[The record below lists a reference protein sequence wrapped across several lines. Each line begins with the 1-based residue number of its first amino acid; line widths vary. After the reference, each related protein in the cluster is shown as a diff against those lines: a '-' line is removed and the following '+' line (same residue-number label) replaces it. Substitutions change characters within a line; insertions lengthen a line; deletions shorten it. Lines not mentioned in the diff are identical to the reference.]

1 MHPQSSNSF
10 VRVPSVKI
18 QIVKQRINAKPR
30 LIEAG
35 WTIRYDDGFIIG
47 DPFKEGA
54 TVTKY
59 RFAFLPKRCYA
70 TKALIWLRRAYQ
82 VKSKIPLWTLT
93 SDSEAGPSE
102 ERWYTP
108 TAYVKA
114 RLLEELK

>member
-1 MHPQSSNSF
+1 M
-10 VRVPSVKI
+10 KI

-35 WTIRYDDGFIIG
+35 WTIRYDVGVIID
-47 DPFKEGA
+47 DPFLEGA

-70 TKALIWLRRAYQ
+70 TGKLIWMRRAYH
-82 VKSKIPLWTLT
+82 VKSKVPMWTVIKENGKVLPS
-93 SDSEAGPSE
+93 SD

-108 TAYVKA
+108 AAYVKA

>member
-1 MHPQSSNSF
+1 M
-10 VRVPSVKI
+10 KI

-35 WTIRYDDGFIIG
+35 WTIRYDDGFIVS

-70 TKALIWLRRAYQ
+70 TGERIWLRRAYH
-82 VKSKIPLWTLT
+82 VKSKIPMWAVIKEDGKDLPS
-93 SDSEAGPSE
+93 SD

-108 TAYVKA
+108 AAYVKA